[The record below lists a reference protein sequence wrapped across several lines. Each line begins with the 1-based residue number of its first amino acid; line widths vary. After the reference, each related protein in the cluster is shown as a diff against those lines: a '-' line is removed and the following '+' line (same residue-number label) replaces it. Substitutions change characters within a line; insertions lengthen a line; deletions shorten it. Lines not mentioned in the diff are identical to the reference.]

1 MTEIKMTELKPCP
14 FCGGKLILRGK
25 EERRA
30 GIVEYYV
37 YCYACNCSTAGYRLM
52 QGAFGAWNMRDGKR

>member
-1 MTEIKMTELKPCP
+1 MPEIKMTELKPCP

-37 YCYACNCSTAGYRLM
+37 YCYDCNCSTAGYRLM
-52 QGAFGAWNMRDGKR
+52 KGAFSAWNMRDGKR

>member
-1 MTEIKMTELKPCP
+1 MPEIKMTELKPCP

-30 GIVEYYV
+30 GIVEYYI
-37 YCYACNCSTAGYRLM
+37 YCHDCNCSTAGYRLM

>member
-1 MTEIKMTELKPCP
+1 MPEIKMTELKPCP

-37 YCYACNCSTAGYRLM
+37 YCHDCNCSTAGYRLM